1 MTRVSDSPIPSA
13 GRHRLVLYERAGC
26 HLCEDA
32 AAILDAELGPIAY
45 DHVDIDTDDDLIVRY
60 GFRVPVVSLDGT
72 ERLEAPIDPGS
83 LRALAR
89 SLYGSIG

>member
-1 MTRVSDSPIPSA
+1 MTLVSTSPIPSA

-32 AAILDAELGPIAY
+32 AAVLDHELGADGY
-45 DHVDIDTDDDLIVRY
+45 ERVDVDTQDDLIIRY

-72 ERLEAPIDPGS
+72 ERLEAPIDPATV
-83 LRALAR
+83 RALAR
-89 SLYGSIG
+89 SVRGSVG

>member
-1 MTRVSDSPIPSA
+1 MPPKS
-13 GRHRLVLYERAGC
+13 RHRLVLYERAGC

-32 AAILDAELGPIAY
+32 AALLDSELGADGYARI
-45 DHVDIDTDDDLIVRY
+45 DIDADDDLIVRY
-60 GFRVPVVSLDGT
+60 GFRVPVVSLDGA

-89 SLYGSIG
+89 AVGSSVG

>member
-1 MTRVSDSPIPSA
+1 MTLVSARPMPSD
-13 GRHRLVLYERAGC
+13 RRQRLILYERAGC

-32 AAILDAELGPIAY
+32 AALLDAELGSGTY

-72 ERLEAPIDPGS
+72 DLLEAPIDPVS
-83 LRALAR
+83 LRRLAR
-89 SLYGSIG
+89 DLAGSGG